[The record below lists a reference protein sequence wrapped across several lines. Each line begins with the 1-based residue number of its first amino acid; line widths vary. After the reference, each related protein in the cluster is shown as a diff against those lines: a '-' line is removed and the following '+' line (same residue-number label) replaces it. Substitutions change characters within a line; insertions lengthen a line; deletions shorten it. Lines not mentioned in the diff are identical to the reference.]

1 MVFYQKYKN
10 FGRDL
15 FRSKLENDLS
25 NYDINNMKMT
35 FESRVKLLAIQKFS
49 SRLNFDYYV
58 SQLYKKISKKLHAL
72 ARIFK
77 YVETSKRRA
86 L

>member
-1 MVFYQKYKN
+1 MFYRKYKN
-10 FGRDL
+10 FGHDL

-25 NYDINNMKMT
+25 NYDINSMKMT
-35 FESRVKLLAIQKFS
+35 FESRIKLLAIHID

-77 YVETSKRRA
+77 YVETSKRRV